1 MKAGFLILG
10 LLLLSLVDVV
20 SASSPYGSIDVYYN
34 DKLLP
39 GDEVAKPVLKIGE
52 LFKVKIV
59 MTLNQT
65 SRLFIEVDSIG
76 SELPYEVLEGP
87 SKFAEKK
94 HFESLNPGTYTFEWI
109 LKPTKESA
117 DWSMPLNFWYQ
128 IHEQGE
134 DEPAV
139 KGEFTVA
146 YPHVSNEQYEGET
159 PTSEQPAS
167 ENQPISGQPSSENPS
182 SPASSPAFSL
192 VTAISAVVLV
202 FLRFS
207 RQ

>member
-1 MKAGFLILG
+1 MKAGVIILG
-10 LLLLSLVDVV
+10 LLLLSLVDTV

-34 DKLLP
+34 DKILP

-52 LFKVKIV
+52 PFKIKIT

-76 SELPYEVLEGP
+76 SESPYEVIEGP

-94 HFESLNPGTYTFEWI
+94 HFESLDRGVYNFEWI
-109 LKPTKESA
+109 LRPTEGWA
-117 DWSMPLNFWYQ
+117 DWSMPVNFWYQ
-128 IHEQGE
+128 IHEEGE

-146 YPHVSNEQYEGET
+146 YPYISNEYYEGEAQV
-159 PTSEQPAS
+159 SENQLISGQPAS
-167 ENQPISGQPSSENPS
+167 ENSSA
-182 SPASSPAFSL
+182 PAASAPAFSL
-192 VTAISAVVLV
+192 LTAIVALAFV
-202 FLRFS
+202 FFRLS
-207 RQ
+207 RH

>member
-1 MKAGFLILG
+1 MKAGVLILG
-10 LLLLSLVDVV
+10 FLLLSLVDIV

-34 DKLLP
+34 DKILP
-39 GDEVAKPVLKIGE
+39 GKEVAKPVLKIGE
-52 LFKVKIV
+52 PFKVKIV
-59 MTLNQT
+59 IILNQK

-76 SELPYEVLEGP
+76 SESPYEVIEGP

-94 HFESLNPGTYTFEWI
+94 HFESLDPGIYTFEWV

-128 IHEQGE
+128 VHEEGE

-146 YPHVSNEQYEGET
+146 YPHVSNEYYEGET
-159 PTSEQPAS
+159 PTSEQPET
-167 ENQPISGQPSSENPS
+167 ENQHTSKKPALENSP
-182 SPASSPAFSL
+182 SPASAPAFSL
-192 VTAISAVVLV
+192 VTAISALMLV
-202 FLRFS
+202 FFRLS

>member
-1 MKAGFLILG
+1 MKTGILILG
-10 LLLLSLVDVV
+10 LLLLSLIDIV

-34 DKLLP
+34 DKILP
-39 GDEVAKPVLKIGE
+39 GDEIAKPVLKIGE
-52 LFKVKIV
+52 PFKVKIV

-65 SRLFIEVDSIG
+65 SRLFIEIDSIG
-76 SELPYEVLEGP
+76 SDSPYEVIEGP

-94 HFESLNPGTYTFEWI
+94 HFESLDPGVYTFEWV

-128 IHEQGE
+128 IHEKGE
-134 DEPAV
+134 DEPAAR
-139 KGEFTVA
+139 GEFTVA
-146 YPHVSNEQYEGET
+146 YPHISNEYYEGEI
-159 PTSEQPAS
+159 PTSKQPAS
-167 ENQPISGQPSSENPS
+167 ENKSTQEQPSSENS
-182 SPASSPAFSL
+182 SSSASAPAFSL
-192 VTAISAVVLV
+192 ITAISALVLV

>member
-1 MKAGFLILG
+1 MKAGIIALG
-10 LLLLSLVDVV
+10 LLLLLFVGTV

-34 DKLLP
+34 DKILP
-39 GDEVAKPVLKIGE
+39 EDEVAKPVLKIGE
-52 LFKVKIV
+52 PFKIKIT

-76 SELPYEVLEGP
+76 SESPYEVIEGP

-94 HFESLNPGTYTFEWI
+94 HFESLDRGVYNFEWV
-109 LKPTKESA
+109 LKPTEGWA
-117 DWSMPLNFWYQ
+117 DWSMPVNFWYQ
-128 IHEQGE
+128 IHEEGE

-146 YPHVSNEQYEGET
+146 YPYISNEYYKGEVPPSET
-159 PTSEQPAS
+159 QPTQEQLTSENS
-167 ENQPISGQPSSENPS
+167 S
-182 SPASSPAFSL
+182 SPTASAPAFSL
-192 VTAISAVVLV
+192 VTAIIALALV
-202 FLRFS
+202 FFRFS

>member
-1 MKAGFLILG
+1 MKAGVLILG
-10 LLLLSLVDVV
+10 LLLLSLVDIV

-34 DKLLP
+34 DKILP
-39 GDEVAKPVLKIGE
+39 GDEIAKPILKIGE
-52 LFKVKIV
+52 PFKVKIV

-76 SELPYEVLEGP
+76 SESPYEVIEGP

-94 HFESLNPGTYTFEWI
+94 HFESLDPGIYTFEWV
-109 LKPTKESA
+109 LKPTKELA

-128 IHEQGE
+128 VHEEGE

-146 YPHVSNEQYEGET
+146 YPHVSNEYYEGET
-159 PTSEQPAS
+159 LTSEQTETENQPTSKKPAS
-167 ENQPISGQPSSENPS
+167 ENSSS
-182 SPASSPAFSL
+182 SASAPAFSL
-192 VTAISAVVLV
+192 LTGILALVVM
-202 FLRFS
+202 FLKLFHR
-207 RQ
+207 